1 MKYYSALKRNDID
14 IRTHA
19 RGWMNPED
27 FILSEMNQTQKAKYC
42 IILLI

>member
-1 MKYYSALKRNDID
+1 MKYYSALKRNDIL
-14 IRTHA
+14 THA